1 MTIIYLVRHGQAS
14 YGAESYDKL
23 SEKGEL
29 QAQFVGTHLRSILKE
44 APYVVAGSMLR
55 HQQTAQFALDHSFS
69 DVKIHTDPNW
79 NEFNHVQ
86 VFHKYETEHQHE
98 LVLFEK
104 ERLENPRAHLAKIF
118 TGAIDRWVGG
128 EFDHDYDES
137 WLAFKARVEQG
148 LANLYAEIEQTK
160 PRYAVVF
167 TSGGVISV
175 VTSVLLGLPV
185 SKTFELN
192 WAVVN
197 TSLST
202 MRLAQGKLQF
212 ISFNEHQFIKSAHPE
227 LLTWI

>member
-1 MTIIYLVRHGQAS
+1 MIYLVRHGQAS
-14 YGAESYDKL
+14 YGAENYDKL

-29 QAQFVGTHLRSILKE
+29 QAQFCGEHLSTILKE
-44 APYVVAGSMLR
+44 APYVVAGSMVR
-55 HQQTAQFALDHSFS
+55 HQQTAQFALSNSSFK
-69 DVKIHTDPNW
+69 DVMIHTDPNW

-86 VFHKYETEHQHE
+86 VFEKYEQEHKGESSTSNNQS
-98 LVLFEK
+98 V
-104 ERLENPRAHLAKIF
+104 ENPRAHLAKIF

-128 EFDHDYDES
+128 QFDQDYDES
-137 WLAFKARVEQG
+137 WPIFKARVEKG
-148 LANLYAEIEQTK
+148 LDNLYQEIEKTQ

-175 VTSVLLGLPV
+175 VTSLLLGLPV

-197 TSLST
+197 TSLT
-202 MRLAQGKLQF
+202 TLRYADAKPHF
-212 ISFNEHQFIKSAHPE
+212 VSFNEHQFIKSTHPE